1 MRFCL
6 DSQAGKIK
14 LYNFQ
19 IIVRVMNKRL
29 WILSLFIA
37 VSTALLFVSCN
48 KDDDPEPIGSEW
60 IDAEFAR
67 VLEEK
72 GYIKDA
78 KTVTPSEVTS
88 LTEVNVKGTHNNRG
102 EISSLR
108 GLEYF
113 TSLQV
118 LSCGYNQLMQLNISN
133 SLKLEAFSC
142 SFNPGLNGLF
152 RVKAWFDNFNVPE
165 SFYNSINYRASWYDD
180 NWLIVKLD
188 YYK

>member
-48 KDDDPEPIGSEW
+48 KDDDPEPIDSEW
-60 IDAEFAR
+60 FDAEFAR

-72 GYIKDA
+72 GYIKAA

-88 LTEVNVKGTHNNRG
+88 LIEVNVNGTHNN
-102 EISSLR
+102 
-108 GLEYF
+108 
-113 TSLQV
+113 
-118 LSCGYNQLMQLNISN
+118 
-133 SLKLEAFSC
+133 
-142 SFNPGLNGLF
+142 
-152 RVKAWFDNFNVPE
+152 
-165 SFYNSINYRASWYDD
+165 
-180 NWLIVKLD
+180 
-188 YYK
+188 